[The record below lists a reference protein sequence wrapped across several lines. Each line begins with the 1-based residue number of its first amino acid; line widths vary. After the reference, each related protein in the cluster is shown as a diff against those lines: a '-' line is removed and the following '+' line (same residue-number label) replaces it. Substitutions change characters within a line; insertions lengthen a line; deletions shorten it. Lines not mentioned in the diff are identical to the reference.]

1 MRHSYCCFRVLFI
14 EPLPMSRIRRGNITT
29 ADCWI
34 DHDSRES
41 GKMNSYCRFWLVYI
55 STCSRMSW
63 FCWILLSSDCS
74 FKAKTAVSQ
83 RHFPFPTV
91 SSRKSSLITTVWI
104 IPFGFCTVILRYLGS
119 RKLKKQDKNCHP
131 GSRPT
136 AQKRLILL
144 PTVDPTVTNTKS
156 RYELSPRI
164 STNSTNK
171 TYPVSYCRPNS
182 PKVTK

>member
-1 MRHSYCCFRVLFI
+1 
-14 EPLPMSRIRRGNITT
+14 
-29 ADCWI
+29 
-34 DHDSRES
+34 
-41 GKMNSYCRFWLVYI
+41 
-55 STCSRMSW
+55 MSW

-119 RKLKKQDKNCHP
+119 RKLKKQDMNCHS

-136 AQKRLILL
+136 AQIRLILL
-144 PTVDPTVTNTKS
+144 STVDPTVVNSKSKTRTVTQDLDQQLKRDLSCFLLLTRQSQTKKA

-164 STNSTNK
+164 STNSSK
-171 TYPVSYCRPNS
+171 ETYPVSYCRPDS
-182 PKVTK
+182 RKHK